1 MNKTA
6 SGLVDFARS
15 KIGDYYGMGCFG
27 QMSSKKLLTEKR
39 NQYPNYY
46 NWPESDFDK
55 WITNPKQVFD
65 CAGLP
70 KSYIWTDE
78 NGNIKYNSSQDYG
91 ATGIYGKCTEKGL
104 LNGIDLKPGYLLFK
118 GNDKTKSHVGIY
130 IGGGSI
136 VEAKGHNYGV
146 IESKLND
153 SWKYYALYYLVD
165 YSSVEP
171 TPAPNP
177 HKLEFDKNICNYCR
191 GIDLKVNTKHDDL
204 MLRLT
209 PEIKNDNVVCSM
221 PKGSKVTWYG
231 YYSGNWYRVNYN
243 GIYGFAYKDYLS
255 RF

>member
-6 SGLVDFARS
+6 SGFVEFARS

-46 NWPESDFDK
+46 NWPESDFNK
-55 WITNPKQVFD
+55 WTSDPKQVFD
-65 CAGLP
+65 CAGLV

-91 ATGIYGKCTEKGL
+91 ATGIYGKCTEKGPL
-104 LNGIDLKPGYLLFK
+104 TGIDLKPGYLLFK
-118 GNDKTKSHVGIY
+118 GNDKTKSHVGVY
-130 IGGGSI
+130 IGNNSI
-136 VEAKGHNYGV
+136 IEAKGHNYGV

-165 YSSVEP
+165 YNDVEP
-171 TPAPNP
+171 TPEPTPA
-177 HKLEFDKNICNYCR
+177 KLEFDKNICNYCK
-191 GIDLKVNTKHDDL
+191 GIDLFVRTNRDDL
-204 MLRLT
+204 MLRST
-209 PEIKNDNVVCSM
+209 PEIKNNNIIASM

-243 GIYGFAYKDYLS
+243 GLYGFAYKSYLG
-255 RF
+255 R